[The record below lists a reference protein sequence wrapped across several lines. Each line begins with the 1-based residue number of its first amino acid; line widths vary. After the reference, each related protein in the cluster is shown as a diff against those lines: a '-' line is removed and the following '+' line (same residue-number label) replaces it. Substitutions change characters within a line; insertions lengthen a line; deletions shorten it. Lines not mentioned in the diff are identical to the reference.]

1 MKNALSRF
9 LTALFIII
17 YTCSC
22 LLVITDSDTSLFS
35 FNSLL
40 YQAVKLLIVFLLNFI
55 VTLINRK
62 NIDTTV
68 NYCFYCT
75 IAVGMIFA
83 INSLFVKIIGP
94 LYNRI
99 WWMLVIHI
107 AFYGVYTAVFTIKN
121 IDFKALSLKLMKGY
135 SVLYAASFV
144 SIFARTTNSGLTT
157 NFEIS
162 NGTIRLIPYLIDHPG
177 DWEIWFL
184 TLGNVIFFVPIAFIL
199 KALIPKIKAYQL
211 IIVGAIIP
219 VIVEGYQLIFKCGD
233 VDIDD
238 YILNFCGF
246 MIGFI
251 LLTIQSKIKKVNKA

>member
-9 LTALFIII
+9 LTALFIIV

-22 LLVITDSDTSLFS
+22 LLVITDSDNALFS

-40 YQAVKLLIVFLLNFI
+40 YQAMKLLIVFTLNFI
-55 VTLINRK
+55 VAQINRK
-62 NIDTTV
+62 NIDKAV

-75 IAVGMIFA
+75 IAVSVIFE
-83 INSLFVKIIGP
+83 INSLFFKIIDP
-94 LYNRI
+94 LYIRI

-107 AFYGVYTAVFTIKN
+107 AFYGVYTAVLTMKN
-121 IDFKALSLKLMKGY
+121 IDFKASSLKLMKGY
-135 SVLYAASFV
+135 SVLYAVSFI
-144 SIFARTTNSGLTT
+144 SIFARPINSGLTT

-162 NGTIRLIPYLIDHPG
+162 KGTIRLIPYLINHPD
-177 DWEIWFL
+177 DWEIWFI
-184 TLGNVIFFVPIAFIL
+184 TLGNVIFFIPIAIII
-199 KALIPKIKAYQL
+199 KALIPKIKSYQL
-211 IIVGAIIP
+211 IIIGAVIP

-246 MIGFI
+246 IIGYI
-251 LLTIQSKIKKVNKA
+251 LLTIQNKAKK